1 MKFGLFQGKA
11 DTRAMQE
18 QAAKPAAS
26 DYTIWLFAFG
36 YFAAYVPY
44 SATTKAVSKGWID
57 GQSAPIPGDAILA
70 LSVAASVVGMFVFLT
85 IMGWWKYAG
94 RVRVLG
100 FDLPGPNRYTFI
112 SGLLTAGIVATTTLA
127 YTFKGVSIVF
137 IMLLMRGGVL
147 IIAPM
152 VDAISGRKTRWF
164 SWVGLAL
171 SLLALVVA
179 FSADSGWDITLAC
192 AIDVAVY
199 LFCYF
204 VRLRFM
210 SRFAK
215 SSVENANV
223 RYFVEEQIVAT
234 PATLIVLILVAFM
247 GPVFAGPD
255 TGFGALAAGVRLG
268 FTDIFTTSAWPWVI
282 FIGICSQFTGIFGGL
297 ILLDK
302 RENTYCVP
310 VNRSSSIL
318 AGVIASFALYAIF
331 SEKGAG
337 VPSGH
342 DLAGAALIIAAILFL
357 TFPPMLEKA
366 RAKKA
371 AG

>member
-1 MKFGLFQGKA
+1 
-11 DTRAMQE
+11 MQE
-18 QAAKPAAS
+18 ATSPTSTMSQSLKARAAEYS
-26 DYTIWLFAFG
+26 IWFFAFG

-44 SATTKAVSKGWID
+44 SATTKAVSKGWIS
-57 GQSAPIPGDAILA
+57 GMTAPIPGDAILP

-85 IMGWWKYAG
+85 AMGWWKHAS
-94 RVRVLG
+94 RVRIGGLE
-100 FDLPGPNRYTFI
+100 LPGPSRYTFI

-152 VDAISGRKTRWF
+152 VDALSGRKTRWF

-171 SLLALVVA
+171 SLAALVVA
-179 FSADSGWDITLAC
+179 FSEDSGYDITLAC
-192 AIDVAVY
+192 AVDVVVY

-215 SSVENANV
+215 SDAENANV

-234 PATLIVLILVAFM
+234 PATLIILVVVAFV
-247 GPVFAGPD
+247 GPLLASDGS
-255 TGFGALAAGVRLG
+255 GFHALATGVRAG
-268 FTDIFTTSAWPWVI
+268 FTDIFSSSAWPYVI
-282 FIGICSQFTGIFGGL
+282 FIGVCSQFTGIFGGL

-318 AGVIASFALYAIF
+318 AGVVASFALFALF
-331 SEKGAG
+331 EAQGAG
-337 VPSGH
+337 APSTF
-342 DLAGAALIIAAILFL
+342 DLIGAGLIITAILFL
-357 TFPPMLEKA
+357 TFPPMIEKA
-366 RAKKA
+366 RARR
-371 AG
+371 G